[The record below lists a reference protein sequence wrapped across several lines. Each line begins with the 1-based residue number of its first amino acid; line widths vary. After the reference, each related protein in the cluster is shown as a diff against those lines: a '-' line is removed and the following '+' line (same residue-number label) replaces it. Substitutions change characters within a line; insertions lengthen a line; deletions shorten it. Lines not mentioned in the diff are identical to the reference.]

1 MIDRETY
8 LLICLSEEASEII
21 HRASKAIRFGLDEVQ
36 PGQAS
41 SNRERL
47 CDELSDLLAV
57 VSMLNE
63 EAKLAFEQ
71 DQKKEEAKRVRV
83 DHYFGLRSKR
93 E

>member
-1 MIDRETY
+1 MDREKY
-8 LLICLSEEASEII
+8 LLTCLSEEASEVI

-36 PGQAS
+36 PGQPS

-47 CDELSDLLAV
+47 CDELCDLLAV

-63 EAKLAFEQ
+63 EVKLAFSQ
-71 DQKKEEAKRVRV
+71 DLKKEEAKRTRV
-83 DHYFGLRSKR
+83 NHYLGLHIER